1 MSKGTT
7 ISITLPNPL
16 LDSLKK
22 ESQKKGMMRSRFI
35 VNILSRWQEE
45 QDEKNPKRPKR
56 EANIPHDCPNRNS
69 HGFCTEFQYIC
80 NVSQDAALTCAGYP
94 KE

>member
-1 MSKGTT
+1 
-7 ISITLPNPL
+7 
-16 LDSLKK
+16 
-22 ESQKKGMMRSRFI
+22 MRSRFI

-56 EANIPHDCPNRNS
+56 ELNIPHDCPNRNS

-80 NVSQDAALTCAGYP
+80 NVSQDAAITCAGYP